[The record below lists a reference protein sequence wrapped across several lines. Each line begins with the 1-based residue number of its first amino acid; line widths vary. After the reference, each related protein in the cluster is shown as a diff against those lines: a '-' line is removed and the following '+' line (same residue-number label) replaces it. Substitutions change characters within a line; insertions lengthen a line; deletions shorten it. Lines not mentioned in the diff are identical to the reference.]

1 MLVTPRGQR
10 VKAAL
15 FGHQNKWM
23 TAMMA
28 LKSVL
33 RD

>member
-1 MLVTPRGQR
+1 MLITLRGQR
-10 VKAAL
+10 VKAAI

-23 TAMMA
+23 AAMMA